1 MSKFDQNTS
10 STTSTVDFKLP
21 DLTQEQVYSGT
32 NYPLDDPNIGSPN
45 STSPYWAFAQPDG
58 QTIILPNGQYPNAL
72 ASELSNNINYSNNY
86 NPTFQGVNQVG
97 NNLVSAGGVTGGAS
111 IDNINY
117 EAPVDNNLPVDDIIY
132 KSFDNKTIILPI
144 VAVVLYLMYGR

>member
-10 STTSTVDFKLP
+10 STTSNVDFKLP

-45 STSPYWAFAQPDG
+45 STSPFWAFAQPDG
-58 QTIILPNGQYPNAL
+58 QTIILPNGQFPNSLGA
-72 ASELSNNINYSNNY
+72 ELSNNNNFSNNY
-86 NPTFQGVNQVG
+86 NPSFPGVNQVG
-97 NNLVSAGGVTGGAS
+97 NNLVNAGGVSGGSS

-117 EAPVDNNLPVDDIIY
+117 EAPVDNNLLVDDIIY
-132 KSFDNKTIILPI
+132 KSFDNKTILIPI
-144 VAVVLYLMYGR
+144 VAVALYYLYGR